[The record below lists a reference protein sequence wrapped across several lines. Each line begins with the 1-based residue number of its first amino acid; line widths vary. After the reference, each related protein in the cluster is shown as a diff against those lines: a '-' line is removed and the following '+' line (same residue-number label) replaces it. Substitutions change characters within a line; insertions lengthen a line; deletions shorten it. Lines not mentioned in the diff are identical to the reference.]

1 VPTVGPGRVCVLSY
15 NTLKPVWTT
24 TDNTLDTRSVKTI
37 LIADDS
43 ANVRSVIREFLKDV
57 PDLKICGEAVNGLD
71 AIEKAKKLKPNLVLL
86 DLSMPEMNGIEV
98 ASILKKT
105 MPDVL
110 IILFTMYS
118 NNIGKALVSTIGVD
132 AVLTKPDGMRQIV
145 DTVNAVLA
153 TAR

>member
-1 VPTVGPGRVCVLSY
+1 M
-15 NTLKPVWTT
+15 
-24 TDNTLDTRSVKTI
+24 KTI

-43 ANVRSVIREFLKDV
+43 PNVRAVIREFLKDV
-57 PDLKICGEAVNGLD
+57 PDLEVCGEAVNGLD
-71 AIEKAKKLKPNLVLL
+71 AIQKAKKLKPNLVLL
-86 DLSMPEMNGIEV
+86 DLSMPKMNGVEV
-98 ASILKKT
+98 ASILQKT

-110 IILFTMYS
+110 IVLFTMYS
-118 NNIGKALVSTIGVD
+118 NNISKALVSTIGVD

>member
-1 VPTVGPGRVCVLSY
+1 M
-15 NTLKPVWTT
+15 
-24 TDNTLDTRSVKTI
+24 KTI

-43 ANVRSVIREFLKDV
+43 ANVRYVIREFLKDV
-57 PDLKICGEAVNGLD
+57 PDLEICGEAVNGLD

-110 IILFTMYS
+110 IVLFTMYS

-153 TAR
+153 TAH

>member
-1 VPTVGPGRVCVLSY
+1 
-15 NTLKPVWTT
+15 LKPVWTS
-24 TDNTLDTRSVKTI
+24 TDKTLDSCSVKTI

-43 ANVRSVIREFLKDV
+43 ASVRYVIREFLKDV
-57 PDLKICGEAVNGLD
+57 PDLEICGEAVNGLD

-110 IILFTMYS
+110 IVLFTMYS

-153 TAR
+153 TAH

>member
-1 VPTVGPGRVCVLSY
+1 M
-15 NTLKPVWTT
+15 
-24 TDNTLDTRSVKTI
+24 KTI

-43 ANVRSVIREFLKDV
+43 ANVRYVIREFLKDV
-57 PDLKICGEAVNGLD
+57 PDLEICGEAVNGLD

-110 IILFTMYS
+110 IVLFSMYS

-153 TAR
+153 TAH

>member
-1 VPTVGPGRVCVLSY
+1 
-15 NTLKPVWTT
+15 
-24 TDNTLDTRSVKTI
+24 VKTI

-57 PDLKICGEAVNGLD
+57 PDLEICGEAVNGLD
-71 AIEKAKKLKPNLVLL
+71 AIEKAKELKPNLVLL
-86 DLSMPEMNGIEV
+86 DLSMPKMNGIEV

-110 IILFTMYS
+110 IVLFTMYS
-118 NNIGKALVSTIGVD
+118 NNISKALVSTIGVD

-153 TAR
+153 TAH

>member
-1 VPTVGPGRVCVLSY
+1 M
-15 NTLKPVWTT
+15 
-24 TDNTLDTRSVKTI
+24 KTI

-43 ANVRSVIREFLKDV
+43 ADVRYAIREFLKDV
-57 PDLKICGEAVNGLD
+57 PDLEICGEAVNGLD

-110 IILFTMYS
+110 IVLFTMYS

-153 TAR
+153 KAH

>member
-1 VPTVGPGRVCVLSY
+1 M
-15 NTLKPVWTT
+15 
-24 TDNTLDTRSVKTI
+24 
-37 LIADDS
+37 
-43 ANVRSVIREFLKDV
+43 
-57 PDLKICGEAVNGLD
+57 PDLEICGEAVNGLD

-110 IILFTMYS
+110 IVLFTMYS

-145 DTVNAVLA
+145 DTVNAVLLNHP
-153 TAR
+153 T

>member
-1 VPTVGPGRVCVLSY
+1 
-15 NTLKPVWTT
+15 
-24 TDNTLDTRSVKTI
+24 VKTI
-37 LIADDS
+37 LIADD
-43 ANVRSVIREFLKDV
+43 NPIVRYVVRESLKDV
-57 PDLKICGEAVNGLD
+57 PNLEICGEAVNGLD

-98 ASILKKT
+98 ASILKKAL
-105 MPDVL
+105 PDVL
-110 IILFTMYS
+110 IVLFTMYS

-153 TAR
+153 TAH

>member
-1 VPTVGPGRVCVLSY
+1 MQTHPSWALTKSGV
-15 NTLKPVWTT
+15 
-24 TDNTLDTRSVKTI
+24 
-37 LIADDS
+37 
-43 ANVRSVIREFLKDV
+43 
-57 PDLKICGEAVNGLD
+57 
-71 AIEKAKKLKPNLVLL
+71 IEKAKKLKPNLVLL

-110 IILFTMYS
+110 IVLFTMYS

-145 DTVNAVLA
+145 DTVNAVLLNHP
-153 TAR
+153 T